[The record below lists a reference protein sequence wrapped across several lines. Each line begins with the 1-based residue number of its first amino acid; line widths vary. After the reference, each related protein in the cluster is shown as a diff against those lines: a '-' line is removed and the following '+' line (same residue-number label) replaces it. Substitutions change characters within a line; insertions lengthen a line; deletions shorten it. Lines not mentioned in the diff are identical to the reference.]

1 MKRILHTVTVL
12 SLLLA
17 LLLPAQTPDAPAEN
31 LGRELRDA
39 SRALQAGNAVLFLSH
54 FDKKQFPGYA
64 RLESHVVALTRQADV
79 ASSIEIIRTE
89 AEDKTSS
96 LTVDWVLQLTPSGGF
111 GPATGRREE
120 ITIRFDAAG
129 GKPKIIGL
137 APVDFFRP
145 L

>member
-1 MKRILHTVTVL
+1 MKRTRQTVAL
-12 SLLLA
+12 FSLLLA
-17 LLLPAQTPDAPAEN
+17 LLLSAQTPDAPSEN
-31 LGRELRDA
+31 LGRTLRDA

-64 RLESHVVALTRQADV
+64 RLESHIVVLTRQADV
-79 ASSIEIIRTE
+79 ASSIEIIGTE
-89 AEDKTSS
+89 AEDKTNR
-96 LTVDWVLQLTPSGGF
+96 LTVDWLLQLTPSGGF
-111 GPATGRREE
+111 GPATRRREE

-129 GKPKIIGL
+129 GKPKIISL